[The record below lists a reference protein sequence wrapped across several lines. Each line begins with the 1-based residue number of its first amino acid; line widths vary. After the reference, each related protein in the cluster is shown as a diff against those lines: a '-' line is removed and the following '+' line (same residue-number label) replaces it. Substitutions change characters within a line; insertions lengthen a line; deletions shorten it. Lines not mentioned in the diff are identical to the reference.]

1 MKNNFS
7 LISIPK
13 SEIFSKQKLSVA
25 YRINKSLSDYLLKND
40 IADRKLHSNVTPCGK
55 WKLCPQL
62 NTTRL
67 TANDKLN
74 KTEKIKGTANC
85 KEREVIYAAQSSKH
99 KALYIGHI
107 GEQLSERFSKQRYDI
122 KNWPDN
128 SELAEHFYKSHK
140 INYNLNVTI
149 LQDNIKT
156 ATAGSYHGEKWIC
169 RLKTLTPQGLNIK
182 IYDYA
187 KEMYNLY

>member
-25 YRINKSLSDYLLKND
+25 YRKNKSLSDYLLKND

-128 SELAEHFYKSHK
+128 SELAKHFYKSHK

-156 ATAGSYHGEKWIC
+156 ATTGSYHGEKWIC
-169 RLKTLTPQGLNIK
+169 RLKTLTPQVLNIK

-187 KEMYNLY
+187 KEMYNFY

>member
-13 SEIFSKQKLSVA
+13 PEIFSKQKPSVT
-25 YRINKSLSDYLLKND
+25 YRKNKSLSDYLLKND
-40 IADRKLHSNVTPCGK
+40 IADRKLHSNVTLCGK

-62 NTTRL
+62 NTAKL

-74 KTEKIKGTANC
+74 NTEKIKGTANC
-85 KEREVIYAAQSSKH
+85 KEREVMYAAQFSKL
-99 KALYIGHI
+99 KALYIEDI
-107 GEQLSERFSKQRYDI
+107 GEQLSEHFSKQRYDI
-122 KNWPDN
+122 KNRLGN
-128 SELAEHFYKSHK
+128 SELAKHFYKSHK

-169 RLKTLTPQGLNIK
+169 RLKNLTPHGLNIK
-182 IYDYA
+182 IFDYA
-187 KEMYNLY
+187 KEMYNFY